1 VVPGSRSAIFKSE
14 RHHVPLP
21 LGGEEL
27 DIDVDHLV
35 HLGPRIVPPP
45 GGQGSP
51 RSPSSD
57 LRSLP
62 MLEKAIVD
70 THPCKIG
77 TRHGRLE
84 AQIGRCG
91 PRRFVPQVF
100 AG

>member
-1 VVPGSRSAIFKSE
+1 
-14 RHHVPLP
+14 
-21 LGGEEL
+21 
-27 DIDVDHLV
+27 
-35 HLGPRIVPPP
+35 
-45 GGQGSP
+45 
-51 RSPSSD
+51 
-57 LRSLP
+57 

-91 PRRFVPQVF
+91 PRGFVPQGF